1 MKTYRVW
8 GEYGPVAYMMV
19 ELEIAANSAKEA
31 KEIFIQKVSVSY
43 NHLWDRIG
51 EHNVYVEEA
60 K

>member
-8 GEYGPVAYMMV
+8 GEYGPVAYMTV
-19 ELEIAANSAKEA
+19 ELEITANSAKEA
-31 KEIFIQKVSVSY
+31 KENFIQKVSVSY

-51 EHNVYVEEA
+51 ERNVYVEEM